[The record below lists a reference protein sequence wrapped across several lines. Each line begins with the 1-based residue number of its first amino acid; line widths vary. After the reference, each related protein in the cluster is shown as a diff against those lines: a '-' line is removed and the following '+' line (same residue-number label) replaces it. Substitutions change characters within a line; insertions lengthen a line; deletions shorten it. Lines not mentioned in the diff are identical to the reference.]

1 MNSIIFYASF
11 TYHFLSAAFENDIVF
26 DCSAGSG
33 HLEGPKPSP
42 PPHADSSSLFSSNA
56 PGCMSEVDT

>member
-1 MNSIIFYASF
+1 MNSIIFHASF
-11 TYHFLSAAFENDIVF
+11 TFHLLSAESENDRF
-26 DCSAGSG
+26 DCSDGSG